1 MVNSELQD
9 VLAADSA
16 DQSEPKILFVT
27 ASDCSLPIR
36 AHPRSSAPNISSYH
50 DLRFTIYSPHCL

>member
-36 AHPRSSAPNISSYH
+36 AHRVHPRPIFLLIH
-50 DLRFTIYSPHCL
+50 DLRFTIYSPTVL